1 MILHRFLL
9 VSLSIESILWETA
22 IRRRR
27 EKLKQMSNGQNV
39 GDVYAATLERIRAQG
54 EDRARG

>member
-9 VSLSIESILWETA
+9 VSLSIETILGETT

-27 EKLKQMSNGQNV
+27 EKLKQMSNGQNA